1 LNSSEKEWKMQPHER
16 SMAKAQ
22 FAVLSG
28 ERFIKAMAA

>member
-1 LNSSEKEWKMQPHER
+1 LSRSEKQWIMLPRER

-28 ERFIKAMAA
+28 EHFTLAMA